1 MGPGGLEGPAVGPVE
16 AMGLEGPAETVVVMA
31 LAVLE
36 ALSGLTLCVGA
47 PAVVVVTTA
56 VVVTVVVVVTV
67 WLDAGGA
74 WVAGLDGNGGPAG
87 TVMAG
92 WVVGRNTGWSMHQ
105 VVNDK
110 SPDGRGSSRGKGFLG
125 RLARALAK
133 FSFISGL
140 R

>member
-1 MGPGGLEGPAVGPVE
+1 M
-16 AMGLEGPAETVVVMA
+16 
-31 LAVLE
+31 
-36 ALSGLTLCVGA
+36 
-47 PAVVVVTTA
+47 VVVTTA
-56 VVVTVVVVVTV
+56 VMVMVVVVVMV

-74 WVAGLDGNGGPAG
+74 CVAGPVGNGGLAG

-92 WVVGRNTGWSMHQ
+92 CVVGLNTGWSMHQ
-105 VVNDK
+105 VVKDK